1 MKKEIYN
8 VTHQEIPTAILVSI
22 IIPRQ
27 TVDEV
32 DDYLKELAFLAETL
46 GIQTKKKFIQQ
57 LDKIHPKTFVGK
69 GKLEELLAFVEKEEI
84 DIIIFDDD
92 LTTVQIRNIEAM
104 FEKCTVLDRS
114 LLILQIFA
122 KHARTA
128 QAKTQ
133 VELAQYEY
141 MLPRLTHLW
150 THHSRQKG
158 GIGMRGPGETELET
172 DRRLIQN
179 RITTLKKKLGKIDT
193 QHEIRSKNRKDMFRV
208 SLVGYTN
215 VGKSTIMRLL
225 TKADVLVEN
234 KLFATLDLTA
244 RKWYLNEIPIILND
258 TIGFI
263 RKLPTTLIESFKTT
277 LAEVIDAD
285 LLLHVVDISNP
296 YFEKQINFVGEVL
309 KQINAQN
316 KPTILV
322 FNKIDQYQ
330 TLDLPPFEP
339 KFKPNSVEEWEKS
352 YIAKSQKSIFI
363 SATQKQNISDFREI
377 IYKTIKSLQVFGKMA

>member
-8 VTHQEIPTAILVSI
+8 ITHNKVPHAVLVSI

-27 TVDEV
+27 TVEEV
-32 DDYLKELAFLAETL
+32 NEYLKELAFLAETL
-46 GIQTKKKFIQQ
+46 GIQTKKKFTQR

-69 GKLEELLAFVEKEEI
+69 GKLEELLALVEKEEI
-84 DIIIFDDD
+84 DMIIFDDD
-92 LTTVQIRNIEAM
+92 LTTVQIRNIESM
-104 FEKCTVLDRS
+104 FTKCTVLDRS

-179 RITTLKKKLGKIDT
+179 RINVLKKKLVKIDT
-193 QHEIRSKNRKDMFRV
+193 QHEIRSKNRKELFRIA
-208 SLVGYTN
+208 LVGYTN

-244 RKWYLNEIPIILND
+244 RKWYLNEIPVILND

-296 YFEKQINFVGEVL
+296 YFEKQIDFVEEVL
-309 KQINAQN
+309 KQIHAQN

-339 KFKPNSVEEWEKS
+339 KFKPNSVEEWKKS
-352 YIAKSQKSIFI
+352 YISKSQKSIFI
-363 SATQKQNISDFREI
+363 SAIQKQNIFNLREV
-377 IYKTIKSLQVFGKMA
+377 IYETIKSLQI